1 MLRTYVIAGAQ
12 RLTTEEVTGA
22 SGRPAELLLAG
33 SGGQDAVA
41 TDPADDLL
49 LTDGNV
55 ENLKKAHDFTMVRR
69 ESLSASGY
77 IELLIWISPFYAECD
92 RPLLEA
98 GRGIEDPYPRPQGT
112 RCPEEAP

>member
-12 RLTTEEVTGA
+12 RLSTEEVAGA

-41 TDPADDLL
+41 IDPANDLL

-55 ENLKKAHDFTMVRR
+55 ENLKKAHDFTMVRP

-77 IELLIWISPFYAECD
+77 IELLIWISPFLC
-92 RPLLEA
+92 RV
-98 GRGIEDPYPRPQGT
+98 
-112 RCPEEAP
+112 